1 MSNERQ
7 NVNRRQLPPPNE
19 IVPQEEEVDI
29 TQVNTESKDY
39 EYWKNIAFAVYKWGK
54 GWKQRYLHYHQTHM
68 SETIIQEQV
77 NNEFK
82 GILRSKSTIQKYVL
96 EEVMVAFS
104 AHKNIQEVVN
114 EIKPRSWLKI
124 TRNLVLLAL
133 GGLLIFGAITSEPF
147 RTFLSA
153 NAMYISIIA
162 ISGVIIY
169 IYFDRKKD

>member
-1 MSNERQ
+1 
-7 NVNRRQLPPPNE
+7 
-19 IVPQEEEVDI
+19 
-29 TQVNTESKDY
+29 
-39 EYWKNIAFAVYKWGK
+39 
-54 GWKQRYLHYHQTHM
+54 
-68 SETIIQEQV
+68 
-77 NNEFK
+77 
-82 GILRSKSTIQKYVL
+82 VL

-114 EIKPRSWLKI
+114 EVRPRSWLKI

-133 GGLLIFGAITSEPF
+133 GGLFIFGAITSEPF